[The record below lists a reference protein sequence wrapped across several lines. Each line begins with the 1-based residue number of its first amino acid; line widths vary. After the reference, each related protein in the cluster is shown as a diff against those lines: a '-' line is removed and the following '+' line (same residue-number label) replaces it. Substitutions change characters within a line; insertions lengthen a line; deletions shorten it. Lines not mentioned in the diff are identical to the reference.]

1 MFPIVARVYF
11 RGETTKPSASNLS
24 VVHRTY
30 TVTPNSFQG
39 WPAACSPTVLP
50 SPWSTHVE
58 HFPLI
63 PMGALPSFQGEL
75 AFAGVS
81 PGTDPLSKQ
90 LCAQCLV
97 RRWLQPSPGPLAL
110 FIPAG
115 YLLQYPPS
123 SLQLLCISPSAETLS
138 ARGGEKNSHLEVSS
152 DEGGQQG
159 CHQNRSLRT
168 HSCSDSSVGCNDWKQ
183 MALLTWR
190 KRLSTCLLSVCPSRL
205 GCGVQL
211 TVSTS
216 LRLPKAEVLMSPTL

>member
-1 MFPIVARVYF
+1 MFPIVAGVYF

-30 TVTPNSFQG
+30 IVTPNSFQG

-110 FIPAG
+110 LSLLGIFCSVLPA
-115 YLLQYPPS
+115 PCS
-123 SLQLLCISPSAETLS
+123 SSAFLP
-138 ARGGEKNSHLEVSS
+138 
-152 DEGGQQG
+152 Q
-159 CHQNRSLRT
+159 
-168 HSCSDSSVGCNDWKQ
+168 
-183 MALLTWR
+183 
-190 KRLSTCLLSVCPSRL
+190 
-205 GCGVQL
+205 
-211 TVSTS
+211 
-216 LRLPKAEVLMSPTL
+216 LRLCQQEEEEKIHTLKSPQTREGSRVVIRIVHSEHTVAVIAVLAAMTGSRWPC